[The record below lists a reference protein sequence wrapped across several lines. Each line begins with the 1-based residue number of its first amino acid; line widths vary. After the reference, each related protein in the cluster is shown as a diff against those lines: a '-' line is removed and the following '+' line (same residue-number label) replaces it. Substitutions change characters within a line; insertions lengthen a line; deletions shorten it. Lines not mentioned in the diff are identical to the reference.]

1 MKPWLGKNDKE
12 MYWQYNAG
20 KSTTAGSFIRILKNK
35 NYKYM
40 TSVSKNVYIDKL
52 DDIVDKYND
61 TYHITIKIKPVEV
74 KSNTYNDCSKVVKKL
89 MIKILNLKWVIML
102 EYQNIII
109 FLKKFT
115 LQIDLKKFLWW
126 RKLKVL
132 RCGHMLLI
140 ILKKKFLECFA
151 KNNCKKQI
159 KKSLEL

>member
-1 MKPWLGKNDKE
+1 
-12 MYWQYNAG
+12 
-20 KSTTAGSFIRILKNK
+20 
-35 NYKYM
+35 M

-115 LQIDLKKFLWW
+115 LQIDLKKFL
-126 RKLKVL
+126 
-132 RCGHMLLI
+132 
-140 ILKKKFLECFA
+140 
-151 KNNCKKQI
+151 
-159 KKSLEL
+159 

>member
-132 RCGHMLLI
+132 CCGHMLLI
-140 ILKKKFLECFA
+140 ILKKKLLECFA